1 MRLSSTTSRTVS
13 CLTALIAVAALAGCA
28 GQEPEAAPTPSTVP
42 SPSATPSPEPEGV
55 DPADEAAVLA
65 AWDSY
70 WAAKTAALNGP
81 DPDPALWAGFATDEV
96 VAEHTAL
103 AQSYL
108 DAGIVFTGAP
118 VVSDTTVT
126 WTGETA
132 LVVACVDESGWL
144 GTQNGEPLPPRP
156 QDVHPVAAP
165 VIQVGDQWQVGNGA
179 QVPAGVTC

>member
-1 MRLSSTTSRTVS
+1 VRLSTTRSRTAS
-13 CLTALIAVAALAGCA
+13 CLTATLALATLAGCA
-28 GQEPEAAPTPSTVP
+28 GQEPVQSPAVSTAP
-42 SPSATPSPEPEGV
+42 SPSATPTPTPDGV

-81 DPDPALWAGFATDEV
+81 DPDPALWHGFVTDEV

-118 VVSDTTVT
+118 VVSDVSVS
-126 WTGETA
+126 WTGDVA
-132 LVVACVDESGWL
+132 LVVACVDESQWL
-144 GTQNGEPLPPRP
+144 GTQDGAPLPPRP

-165 VIQVGDQWQVGNGA
+165 VIQVGEQWQVGNGA
-179 QVPAGVTC
+179 QVPAGTTC